1 MIPHQRMEQILAVIE
16 ANPGITGQDIA
27 AACAVP
33 WSTIQND
40 LTILLSVTE
49 NRIPL
54 YTNADGPEITGDDD
68 DDDEDYDDDDED
80 DDDDDDDDL
89 DDTIKPEHRW
99 FLENYT
105 RRNVP
110 LHLTLGEALQVLDLP
125 YIDEKHPKLLSLK
138 QKILDNLDLDHQG
151 SCRYIKGNMAPAAGV
166 SGEILLFLEQAVK
179 RRHEISFIYKSKPGT
194 AAPLGLIYYSRLRQ
208 WYLVALAE
216 GIYKTFS
223 LSKMQGIRELPRPFK
238 YPEDFSLR
246 TWLAPRW
253 GIEFGEPMQ
262 VKVRF
267 SNRSQTFA
275 KVRKDVAHR
284 QCVLS
289 EENGGQTLL
298 YEDTIIGKN
307 EFIAWILGFGS
318 AAEVLEP
325 SELRGEIIA
334 RVRAALTN
342 YK

>member
-68 DDDEDYDDDDED
+68 DDDEDYDDE
-80 DDDDDDDDL
+80 DDDDDDDL

-138 QKILDNLDLDHQG
+138 QRSWTIWTWTTKGPAGILRAIWLRQPG
-151 SCRYIKGNMAPAAGV
+151 FP
-166 SGEILLFLEQAVK
+166 VK
-179 RRHEISFIYKSKPGT
+179 
-194 AAPLGLIYYSRLRQ
+194 YYFSWSRL
-208 WYLVALAE
+208 
-216 GIYKTFS
+216 
-223 LSKMQGIRELPRPFK
+223 
-238 YPEDFSLR
+238 
-246 TWLAPRW
+246 
-253 GIEFGEPMQ
+253 
-262 VKVRF
+262 
-267 SNRSQTFA
+267 
-275 KVRKDVAHR
+275 
-284 QCVLS
+284 
-289 EENGGQTLL
+289 
-298 YEDTIIGKN
+298 
-307 EFIAWILGFGS
+307 
-318 AAEVLEP
+318 
-325 SELRGEIIA
+325 LRGGM
-334 RVRAALTN
+334 
-342 YK
+342 K